1 MNTLIACC
9 GNDKGIKHLELLIEK
24 QDWNNIIVV
33 ASELIKL
40 DCKKEVEFVLIDT
53 KNPLT
58 ELSLELR
65 QKLRG
70 KLTDFE
76 VGVNL
81 FSGTGKEHMA
91 LMSALIQSGIA
102 IRFVAIT
109 PNGVKE
115 I

>member
-1 MNTLIACC
+1 MTDLIACC
-9 GNDKGIKHLELLIEK
+9 GNDKGLKHLELLIEK
-24 QDWNNIIVV
+24 QDWNNVV
-33 ASELIKL
+33 VVSSEKVVLN
-40 DCKKEVEFVLIDT
+40 CSKKIDFISVDS
-53 KNPLT
+53 KKQLS

-76 VGVNL
+76 VGVSL
-81 FSGTGKEHMA
+81 FSGSGKEHMA

-109 PNGVKE
+109 PDGVKE